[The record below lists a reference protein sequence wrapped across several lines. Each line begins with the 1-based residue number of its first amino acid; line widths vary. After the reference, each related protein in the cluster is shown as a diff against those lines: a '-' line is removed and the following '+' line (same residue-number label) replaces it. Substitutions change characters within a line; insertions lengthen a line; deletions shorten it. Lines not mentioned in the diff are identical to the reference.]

1 MTDRRLTKQR
11 RIAANV
17 LPMQVWLEAAAS
29 GPPLPEQAK
38 YPSTDWWAGFCA
50 VPCERRVGHVGLVGK
65 SHLCLGVS
73 RLG

>member
-38 YPSTDWWAGFCA
+38 YPSTDWWPDSA
-50 VPCERRVGHVGLVGK
+50 
-65 SHLCLGVS
+65 LCLVS
-73 RLG
+73 GESGTLALLARAI